1 MTRTPVAAVLVWAV
15 VGLFAQVP
23 SGVVGGQPAMA
34 AEEAAGSGAAEAG
47 DDAAPSVE
55 IRASDHVLGDPD
67 APVAI
72 VEYTSLT
79 CPHCADFHTDILPKL
94 RREWIE
100 PGKAKLIYRHFPL
113 DTLSLAAALLA
124 DCFDDDRF
132 FEVVGTLFARQADWV
147 RAEQPVQ
154 VLREIT
160 RSAGMAD
167 STFDQCVS
175 DQGAADATL
184 ADRKTFSQQVGIQAT
199 PTFMI
204 HGKRLQ
210 GAQSYETFD
219 QALEQALQGAR

>member
-1 MTRTPVAAVLVWAV
+1 MTRTSLLAVLVLAV
-15 VGLFAQVP
+15 AGLFAQVGP
-23 SGVVGGQPAMA
+23 GVVGGQPAMA
-34 AEEAAGSGAAEAG
+34 AEEAAGSSAADSD
-47 DDAAPSVE
+47 DDAARSVE

-79 CPHCADFHTDILPKL
+79 CPHCADFHTGILPKL

-100 PGKAKLIYRHFPL
+100 PGKAKLVYRHFPL

-124 DCFDDDRF
+124 NCFDDDRF
-132 FEVVGTLFARQADWV
+132 FEVVGTLFARQADWA

-167 STFDQCVS
+167 STFDRCVS
-175 DQGAADATL
+175 DQGAADQIL
-184 ADRKTFSQQVGIQAT
+184 ADRKTFAQQVGIQAT

-204 HGKRLQ
+204 HGQRIQ
-210 GAQSYETFD
+210 GARSYETFHR
-219 QALEQALQGAR
+219 ALEQALQEAR